1 MMDELSPD
9 DPLLALLDTYT
20 VAGSDIENR
29 VMAQLEREEEQTALR
44 AEVAALR
51 ADVAAMRAEMAELK
65 HILLARRDTPSA
77 PPITATENTTRG
89 KQLLPYARPEKALA
103 ILS

>member
-1 MMDELSPD
+1 MITAFEAVTGVKLNYHIGDRRP
-9 DPLLALLDTYT
+9 
-20 VAGSDIENR
+20 GDIENR
-29 VMAQLEREEEQTALR
+29 VMAQLEREEEQAGLR